1 VTYRNSRLM
10 GLLAALGVA
19 TMASLAG
26 AVQPEVAPTEV
37 PGHVWLDA
45 EGKPL
50 PFQGDA
56 EISEFLRKAQVV
68 SREEIDVGVTGAEK
82 LLLERDGT
90 RAHAIFRIVDIE
102 RARAQVGPR
111 FYRRFRD
118 HYLHECAA
126 HELARWLG
134 LQSVPPAVPR
144 RLSERDGSL
153 QIWVENTRD
162 EESQEFNPPDARA
175 WVEQVWDMELFDNLI
190 LNVDRNSGNILVG
203 QQYRLWLIDHTR
215 AFQPFVDLLAPER
228 LLKVNRRVW
237 DRLRDADEE
246 DLRAVVGDYLDRGQ
260 LRALAK
266 RRELLLEHIERLVAE
281 RGEGA
286 VFY

>member
-1 VTYRNSRLM
+1 MYRNRRLV
-10 GLLAALGVA
+10 GLLAALGVV
-19 TMASLAG
+19 TMASWVG
-26 AVQPEVAPTEV
+26 AAPPQAAPAEI
-37 PGHVWLDA
+37 PRHVWLDA
-45 EGKPL
+45 EGEPL
-50 PFQGDA
+50 PFQA
-56 EISEFLRKAQVV
+56 RVL
-68 SREEIDVGVTGAEK
+68 SREETDVGVTGAEK
-82 LLLERDGT
+82 VLLESDGT
-90 RAHAIFRIVDIE
+90 RAHAIFRVVDIE
-102 RARAQVGPR
+102 RVRAQVGPH

-118 HYLHECAA
+118 FYLHECAA

-190 LNVDRNSGNILVG
+190 LNVDRNSGNVLVG

-215 AFQPFVDLLAPER
+215 AFQPAVDLLAPER
-228 LLKVNRRVW
+228 LRKVNRRVW
-237 DRLRDADEE
+237 DRLRAADEE
-246 DLRAVVGDYLDRGQ
+246 DLREVVGDYLDRGQ

-266 RRELLLEHIERLVAE
+266 RRELLLEHVERLVAE